1 MCLSH
6 SKVVV
11 FGVKELGLF
20 SWYLKEAIV
29 GEFLCSSRRLFH
41 SLIVEGKKKEKC
53 WLVLAQTVLIS
64 FEFLRL

>member
-1 MCLSH
+1 M
-6 SKVVV
+6 
-11 FGVKELGLF
+11 KELGLF